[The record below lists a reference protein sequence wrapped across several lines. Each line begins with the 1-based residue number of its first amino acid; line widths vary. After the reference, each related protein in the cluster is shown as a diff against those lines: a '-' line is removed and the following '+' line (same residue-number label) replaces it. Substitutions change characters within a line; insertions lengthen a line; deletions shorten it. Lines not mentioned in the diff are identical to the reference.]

1 MYMLLIA
8 AALKEKYI
16 THSRKGN
23 NKEENYP
30 NKIGIYVLDFKSYF
44 YTIIRVQDVT
54 LFFDSLLRFKY
65 RSLFIFKKCLK
76 M

>member
-8 AALKEKYI
+8 AALKEKYV

-30 NKIGIYVLDFKSYF
+30 NKIGIYVLDFKY
-44 YTIIRVQDVT
+44 
-54 LFFDSLLRFKY
+54 LLLHNNKSARCY
-65 RSLFIFKKCLK
+65 FIFWLTVEI
-76 M
+76 

>member
-1 MYMLLIA
+1 MYTLLIA

-30 NKIGIYVLDFKSYF
+30 NKIGIYVLDFKY
-44 YTIIRVQDVT
+44 
-54 LFFDSLLRFKY
+54 LLLHNDSARCY
-65 RSLFIFKKCLK
+65 FIF
-76 M
+76 

>member
-1 MYMLLIA
+1 MYTLLIA

-30 NKIGIYVLDFKSYF
+30 NKTGIYVLDFKY
-44 YTIIRVQDVT
+44 
-54 LFFDSLLRFKY
+54 LLLQNNSARCY
-65 RSLFIFKKCLK
+65 FIF
-76 M
+76 

>member
-30 NKIGIYVLDFKSYF
+30 NKIGIYVLDFKY
-44 YTIIRVQDVT
+44 
-54 LFFDSLLRFKY
+54 LLLHNNKSARCY
-65 RSLFIFKKCLK
+65 FIF
-76 M
+76 